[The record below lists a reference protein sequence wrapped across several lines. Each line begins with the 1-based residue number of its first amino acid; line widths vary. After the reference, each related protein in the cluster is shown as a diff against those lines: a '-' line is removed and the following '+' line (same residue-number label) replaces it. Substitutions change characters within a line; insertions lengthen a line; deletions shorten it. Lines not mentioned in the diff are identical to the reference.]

1 MCKRQVNIGVMRFEV
16 SLMYVFGISYRKFLT
31 LGAEDDGG
39 GRKVVRRVAA
49 RTQKEALVC

>member
-1 MCKRQVNIGVMRFEV
+1 
-16 SLMYVFGISYRKFLT
+16 MYVFGISYRNFLT

-39 GRKVVRRVAA
+39 GIKVVRRVAA